1 MATTRAAETRDGVEL
16 TSLDGPLF
24 DGAASNGTA
33 HTKRDLVD
41 YLDTVRHAILPAV
54 AGRALSVVRVRPGQ
68 QPFMQKNLP
77 RYAPDWIARTTVWAE
92 ASHRE
97 IAYPLFDDRRTL
109 LWLANQ
115 RAVEYH
121 PALIR
126 AGERHASYLV
136 LDLDPPE
143 GDDFDHVVR
152 AATLVRRVLD
162 DLGLVGAVKTS
173 GSKGVHIFVP
183 ITPVPVTD
191 SAAATRAL
199 ATRAEALDPQIAT
212 TAFIRADR
220 AGKIFLD
227 STRAIGA
234 TVVAAYS
241 PRVRPGLPVSFPVA
255 WDDLPN
261 VRPGDFTVA
270 TAPGLLGDGDPWAA
284 ALPEPQELPAE
295 LVEHGHTIPV
305 ARVAAM
311 HEGKRRKR
319 AREA

>member
-1 MATTRAAETRDGVEL
+1 M
-16 TSLDGPLF
+16 
-24 DGAASNGTA
+24 
-33 HTKRDLVD
+33 
-41 YLDTVRHAILPAV
+41 

-77 RYAPDWIARTTVWAE
+77 KYAPDWIARTTVWAE

-97 IAYPLFDDRRTL
+97 IAYPLCDDRRTL

-126 AGERHASYLV
+126 AGEQHATHLV

-143 GDDFDHVVR
+143 GDDFEHVVR
-152 AATLVRRVLD
+152 AAMLIRRVLD

-183 ITPVPVTD
+183 IVAVPVVD

-199 ATRAEALDPQIAT
+199 ATRAEALDPEIAT

-220 AGKIFLD
+220 AGKVFLD
-227 STRAIGA
+227 STRSIGA

-241 PRVRPGLPVSFPVA
+241 PRIRPGLPVSFPVA
-255 WDDLPN
+255 WDDLPHVSPARLHRGN
-261 VRPGDFTVA
+261 GAGPAGRRRPVGGGPAGSPGAAGRAGGARAHDPRGAGRGD
-270 TAPGLLGDGDPWAA
+270 
-284 ALPEPQELPAE
+284 
-295 LVEHGHTIPV
+295 
-305 ARVAAM
+305 AR
-311 HEGKRRKR
+311 R
-319 AREA
+319 